1 MKGLTG
7 VIKFDHQG
15 FRSDF
20 TLDIIEL
27 TREGL
32 QKAGSWNSSEGVN
45 YTRSY
50 GDNQKQIVEI
60 LQNKT
65 LIVTTILVSSTF
77 ELLKNPTQVGCI
89 RKINKLYMNILP
101 FESELGNNNTYKTKL
116 HQSIFLFQFRISF

>member
-50 GDNQKQIVEI
+50 GDNEKQIVEI

-65 LIVTTILVSSTF
+65 LIVTTILVSSKF
-77 ELLKNPTQVGCI
+77 EFPKNTTQAGYI
-89 RKINKLYMNILP
+89 RKINKLNMNIFP
-101 FESELGNNNTYKTKL
+101 YKTELGE
-116 HQSIFLFQFRISF
+116 

>member
-32 QKAGSWNSSEGVN
+32 QKAGIWNSSEGVN

-50 GDNQKQIVEI
+50 GENQKQIVEI

-65 LIVTTILVSSTF
+65 LIVTTILVSISSTDIN
-77 ELLKNPTQVGCI
+77 LL
-89 RKINKLYMNILP
+89 LP
-101 FESELGNNNTYKTKL
+101 FYYSPASHKK
-116 HQSIFLFQFRISF
+116 